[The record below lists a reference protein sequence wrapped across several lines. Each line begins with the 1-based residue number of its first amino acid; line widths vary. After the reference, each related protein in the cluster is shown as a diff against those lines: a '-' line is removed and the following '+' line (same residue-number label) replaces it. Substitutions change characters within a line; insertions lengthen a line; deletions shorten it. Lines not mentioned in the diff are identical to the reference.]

1 MDIVSLEQ
9 QIKQKIV
16 SPTEL
21 VRFFLKEIEKKNG
34 ELNAFITVCE
44 TEALQAAEQAT
55 RDIMK
60 GNIRGPLHGIPIAV
74 KDMIL
79 TKNIR
84 TTLGSKVYEHYI
96 PNEDATVV
104 QKLKDAGAII
114 IGKTNTHEFAYGPV
128 GDQSYFGPARNPYDT
143 TKITGGSSAG
153 SGAAVASKLCAAALG
168 TDTGGSVRIPA
179 SACGIVGMKP
189 TYGRVSKYGAFPL
202 SYTLDHIGPMTKTVQ
217 DNAVL
222 LNILAGY
229 DPLDDASIA
238 FTEEDFTRCMGK
250 SIRHKKIGVPSFYYK
265 GIDEEVRQQ
274 VDHVIQLYEQLGAQ
288 VVPIELNFIDEI
300 IRMQSIIIQSEAYAI
315 HENNLK
321 KYAEDMQLEV
331 RKRLEDSK
339 QIKGYEYVLAK
350 RNQKKWIETFN
361 KVFQEVDVLLTP
373 TLPIVPTDIFQREV
387 MIQGESQPV
396 IPMLLRQT
404 SPTNYLGNPSL
415 SVPCGFSKDSLPIG
429 FQLIA
434 EHGAETKLYQFAAMF
449 EQAFSISAHEQNS
462 ET

>member
-1 MDIVSLEQ
+1 MDIISLEQ

-21 VRFFLKEIEKKNG
+21 VHFFLKEIEKKNG

-44 TEALQAAEQAT
+44 KEALQSAEQAT
-55 RDIMK
+55 IDIMK
-60 GNIRGPLHGIPIAV
+60 GNIRGPLHGIPIAI

-104 QKLKDAGAII
+104 RKLKDAGAII

-128 GDQSYFGPARNPYDT
+128 GDQSYFGPAHNPYDT

-153 SGAAVASKLCAAALG
+153 SGAAVASNLCAAALG

-189 TYGRVSKYGAFPL
+189 TYGRVSKHGAFPL
-202 SYTLDHIGPMTKTVQ
+202 SYTLDHVGPMTKTVR

-229 DPLDDASIA
+229 DPLDDASVA

-250 SIRHKKIGVPSFYYK
+250 SIRHKKIGVPSFYFK

-274 VDHVIQLYEQLGAQ
+274 VHHVIQLYEQLGAE
-288 VVPIELNFIDEI
+288 VVPIELDFIDDI

-315 HENNLK
+315 HEDNLK
-321 KYAEDMQLEV
+321 KYAEDIQREV

-387 MIQGESQPV
+387 MIQGKSQAV
-396 IPMLLRQT
+396 IPTLLRQT

-449 EQAFSISAHEQNS
+449 EQAFSISSHEQNS
-462 ET
+462 GT